1 MMLERFS
8 EKIDAWV
15 ANILA
20 KPNNI
25 ATELELRE
33 QSNVAIGLF
42 LEADVDSSQC
52 LSFEEL
58 KLLCDTAGLPME
70 EDEEESLMKM
80 DCDDS
85 GSLDV
90 EEWVKWWLGRIST
103 LPNPIKQ
110 QEAIA
115 RNTFQKFDSDN
126 SGSLDAAELGKLT
139 SALGANFNDEELEEA
154 VAEIDVDNSGII
166 DVVEFI
172 GWWTNRAASNRN
184 NTTLISLKMRKL
196 ALKAAQVFSTDIFA
210 AAWSGD
216 ADLVKAFLLGESR
229 LAQAADTTEHGEGWT
244 ALHYACY
251 QGHVEVVLA
260 LLAARPDVNRTNDF
274 GFSALF
280 YAAQRGH
287 IAICSL
293 LMEAGADPSVTG
305 VYQPMGPLESDG
317 PPPVLAATSTASATA
332 AAAADP
338 PSEPNQRNEIFMCP
352 VEHMIDYPE
361 LRPIFKS
368 SPKCGVPQAPDY
380 AAVVATV
387 NVATGAISFDVQQP
401 QKSISHLP
409 VKEWELKVRMDMQMD
424 TELVP
429 AEAYA
434 DLVGGGLSLVQR
446 VPAAHPKQPQNYVV
460 PLDRVWVKKLHF
472 LCSLHKMKRL
482 QLLEASVAGLQAIWN
497 ELCAIYGSIDANYQ
511 ANVSLVDFVYILI
524 NKCPDKKSTKELR
537 HGLRAALEQV
547 TINNSRGGE
556 SAGSPQKP
564 AARAG
569 ANKRG
574 APTAE
579 SKDPEPG
586 LAVDISDPVAR
597 VNAAIREMQVRHA
610 AAEQVLAAQ
619 QEQLKKGST
628 AASATAGAPPE
639 SSPTADTNS
648 RAVKWLLQEDHRT
661 GFPTVT
667 MSLSAVNAW
676 GPGDFSSSISA
687 TIHTSKMKK
696 SSR

>member
-1 MMLERFS
+1 MMLEKFS
-8 EKIDAWV
+8 DKVDVWV
-15 ANILA
+15 TDVLA

-33 QSNVAIGLF
+33 QSNVALQLF
-42 LEADVDSSQC
+42 KDADVDSSGC

-70 EDEEESLMKM
+70 DDEEEALLKM
-80 DCDDS
+80 DRDDS

-115 RNTFQKFDSDN
+115 RNTFQKFDSDH
-126 SGSLDAAELGKLT
+126 SGSLDAAELGRLI
-139 SALGANFNDEELEEA
+139 SALGANFNEEELEEA
-154 VAEIDVDNSGII
+154 LAEVDADNSGII

-172 GWWTNRAASNRN
+172 AWWTNRAASNRN

-216 ADLVKAFLLGESR
+216 AELVKAFLVGEPR
-229 LAQAADTTEHGEGWT
+229 LAQASDTTEHGEGWT

-251 QGHVEVVLA
+251 QGHSAVVQA
-260 LLAARPDVNRTNDF
+260 LLAARPEINRTNDF

-293 LMEAGADPSVTG
+293 LIESGADPSVTG
-305 VYQPMGPLESDG
+305 VYQPMGLLESDG
-317 PPPVLAATSTASATA
+317 PPPVQASTTAS
-332 AAAADP
+332 
-338 PSEPNQRNEIFMCP
+338 PSFMEIKQPDEIFMCP
-352 VEHMIDYPE
+352 VAHMTDYSE
-361 LRPIFKS
+361 LRAIFKS
-368 SPKCGVPQAPDY
+368 SAKCVVPQAPDY

-387 NVATGAISFDVQQP
+387 NLAAGAICFEVKQP

-429 AEAYA
+429 AEFYA
-434 DLVGGGLSLVQR
+434 DLVGDGLSLVLR
-446 VPAAHPKQPQNYVV
+446 VPAVHPKQTQSYSA
-460 PLDRVWVKKLHF
+460 PLGRVWAKKLHF
-472 LCSLHKMKRL
+472 LCALHKMKRL
-482 QLLEASVAGLQAIWN
+482 HLLEASVAGLHAIWN
-497 ELCAIYGSIDANYQ
+497 ELCPIYNSIDVKYRAGI
-511 ANVSLVDFVYILI
+511 SLIDYVYILI

-537 HGLRAALEQV
+537 HGLRASLEQV
-547 TINNSRGGE
+547 TINNSSDTA
-556 SAGSPQKP
+556 SAV
-564 AARAG
+564 

-574 APTAE
+574 APAAE
-579 SKDPEPG
+579 SKDPEPR
-586 LAVDISDPVAR
+586 APVDLSDPVAK
-597 VNAAIREMQVRHA
+597 VSAAIKELQVRSA
-610 AAEQVLAAQ
+610 AAAQVLVAQ
-619 QEQLKKGST
+619 EKEEELKNKGS
-628 AASATAGAPPE
+628 AARVGAAAPSAPP
-639 SSPTADTNS
+639 PADSTNL
-648 RAVKWLLQEDHRT
+648 AAKWVMQEDNRT

-667 MSLSAVNAW
+667 MSLSAVNDW
-676 GPGDFSSSISA
+676 GAGDFSSSIFA
-687 TIHTSKMKK
+687 AIQTK
-696 SSR
+696 SNKGSR